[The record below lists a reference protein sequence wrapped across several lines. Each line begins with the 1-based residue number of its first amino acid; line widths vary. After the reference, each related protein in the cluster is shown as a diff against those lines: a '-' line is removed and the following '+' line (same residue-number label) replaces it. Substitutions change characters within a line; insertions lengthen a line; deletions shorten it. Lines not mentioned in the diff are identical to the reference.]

1 MVSEMQNLV
10 DVSVTPEL
18 SVVVPLYNEA
28 DSVRELHAR
37 LTEQLRLRGA
47 TYEIVL
53 VDDGSRDLTYQ
64 QMREVHA
71 ADPGHVRLV
80 RLRRNFGQTAGLAA
94 GLDHARGKVIITMD
108 GDLQH
113 DPSDLPRF
121 FAKIDEGY
129 ELVSGWRERR
139 VDGLLLR
146 RIPSELA
153 GRGSGGVFCLA
164 EHHWVL
170 RRAT

>member
-53 VDDGSRDLTYQ
+53 VDDGSRDLT
-64 QMREVHA
+64 
-71 ADPGHVRLV
+71 
-80 RLRRNFGQTAGLAA
+80 
-94 GLDHARGKVIITMD
+94 
-108 GDLQH
+108 
-113 DPSDLPRF
+113 
-121 FAKIDEGY
+121 
-129 ELVSGWRERR
+129 
-139 VDGLLLR
+139 
-146 RIPSELA
+146 
-153 GRGSGGVFCLA
+153 
-164 EHHWVL
+164 
-170 RRAT
+170 